1 MQRKRTTHF
10 RKVSDYAALNPPY
23 ANVKFI
29 MGIIN
34 WFKNKTVEGKIKK
47 RVGSIKS
54 LKGKGRLEIDLL
66 EAKVDDEDVYRVN
79 IVRYTLA
86 SHQSL
91 SIVVS
96 GKELGQLA
104 KQITSEI

>member
-1 MQRKRTTHF
+1 MKRKWTTHF
-10 RKVSDYAALNPPY
+10 RKVSDCAALNPPY
-23 ANVKFI
+23 ANIKFI

-34 WFKNKTVEGKIKK
+34 WFKNTTFEGKLKK

-66 EAKVDDEDVYRVN
+66 ESKVDGEDVYRVN
-79 IVRYTLA
+79 IVRSTIA
-86 SHQSL
+86 SYQSL

-96 GKELGQLA
+96 GKELEQLA
-104 KQITSEI
+104 KQISRK